1 MATKWLQGT
10 IVENHQWCDDLF
22 SLKIRTDPLDF
33 TAGQFVRVALDID
46 TERVARPYSLVN
58 APHEPLLEIHLN
70 TVTNGVLSPHLTALT
85 AGDSIQVADRTAGF
99 LTVNEV
105 PDIPHLWLLATGT
118 GIGPYLSILKTVDP
132 WKRFEKVIMGYSVQ
146 TLEKLAYR
154 ADFEAL
160 QQQHPDQFCFVPFV
174 TREAVPGT
182 INARMTTSIENGEF
196 EQHTGVK
203 LSPDTSHVMLC
214 GNADMI
220 SNVKTLLEKRGM
232 RRHLRREPGHIA
244 TEKYY

>member
-1 MATKWLQGT
+1 MATWLQGT
-10 IVENHQWCDDLF
+10 VVENRQWCEDLF
-22 SLKIRTDPLDF
+22 SLKIRTDSIDF
-33 TAGQFVRVALDID
+33 TAGQFVRVALDI
-46 TERVARPYSLVN
+46 ENEQVARPYSLVN
-58 APHEPLLEIHLN
+58 TPQEPLLEVHFN
-70 TVTNGVLSPHLTALT
+70 TVQDGLLSPRLAALS
-85 AGDSIQVADRTAGF
+85 AGDSIQVAERAAGF

-118 GIGPYLSILKTVDP
+118 GIGPFLSILKTAEP
-132 WKRFEKVIMGYSVQ
+132 WERFEKIILGYSVK

-154 ADFEAL
+154 PDFEAL
-160 QQQHPDQFCFVPFV
+160 QQQYSDQFHFVPFV
-174 TREAVPGT
+174 TREAATGT
-182 INARMTTSIENGEF
+182 INARMTTSIENGEL

-203 LSPDTSHVMLC
+203 LSPDSSHVMLC

-220 SNVKTLLEKRGM
+220 SNVKTLLEARGM

>member
-1 MATKWLQGT
+1 MATWLQGT

-22 SLKIRTDPLDF
+22 SLKIRTDPLNF
-33 TAGQFVRVALDID
+33 TAGQFVRVALDIKN
-46 TERVARPYSLVN
+46 EQVARPYSLVN
-58 APHEPLLEIHLN
+58 APQEPLLEIHLN
-70 TVTNGVLSPHLTALT
+70 TVSNGLLSPGLTALA
-85 AGDSIQVADRTAGF
+85 AGDKIQVAERTAGF
-99 LTVNEV
+99 LTVDEV

-118 GIGPYLSILKTVDP
+118 GVGPFLSILKTDQP
-132 WKRFEKVIMGYSVQ
+132 WQRFEKIVLGYSVQ
-146 TLEKLAYR
+146 THEKLAYR

-160 QQQHPDQFCFVPFV
+160 QQQHPDQFSFVPFV
-174 TREAVPGT
+174 TREAATGT

-196 EQHTGVK
+196 EKRAGIK

-214 GNADMI
+214 GNATMI
-220 SNVKTLLEKRGM
+220 SNVKTLLETRGM

>member
-1 MATKWLQGT
+1 MATWLQGT
-10 IVENHQWCDDLF
+10 VVENRQWCEDLF
-22 SLKIRTDPLDF
+22 SLKIRTDPIDF
-33 TAGQFVRVALDID
+33 TAGQFVRVALDI
-46 TERVARPYSLVN
+46 ENEQVARPYSLVN
-58 APHEPLLEIHLN
+58 TPQEPLLEVHFN
-70 TVTNGVLSPHLTALT
+70 TVQDGLLSPRLAALS
-85 AGDSIQVADRTAGF
+85 AGDSIQVAERAAGF

-118 GIGPYLSILKTVDP
+118 GIGPFLSILKTAEP
-132 WKRFEKVIMGYSVQ
+132 WERFEKIILGYSVK

-160 QQQHPDQFCFVPFV
+160 QQQYSDQFHFVPFV
-174 TREAVPGT
+174 TREAATGT
-182 INARMTTSIENGEF
+182 INARMTTSIENGEL

-203 LSPDTSHVMLC
+203 LSPDSSHVMLC

-220 SNVKTLLEKRGM
+220 SNVKTLLEARGM